1 MKLRSI
7 VVESFFRGIENIWK
21 KQQLQNNNKFQTFW
35 TVRDTLKVKQWSC
48 DQNDLVIK
56 MILVKIEVI
65 KIKIVYANIIKVL
78 VNISKQG
85 SVEKLQINLPASELR
100 ALAPSVRVVPNKSVL
115 SGNFWK

>member
-1 MKLRSI
+1 
-7 VVESFFRGIENIWK
+7 
-21 KQQLQNNNKFQTFW
+21 
-35 TVRDTLKVKQWSC
+35 
-48 DQNDLVIK
+48 

-65 KIKIVYANIIKVL
+65 KIRMFAIKIMFKIKIAFANIIKVL

-115 SGNFWK
+115 SGNF